1 MKLNIKKIV
10 IWLTVIM
17 IACFITAGIILALIG
32 NLVIALEKIDETK
45 TIEAEGVDEISIDIT
60 STDIDIISTD
70 EGEITAHLYG
80 EVSTNSKKEL
90 PALIA
95 YKTGKELRIEIE
107 RPRVIL
113 IGINIWRA
121 KLDVYIPK
129 DLIETLKINTVSSD
143 TRISD
148 LNVNKINI
156 SNVSGDFKGEELV
169 TENLMLNSTSGDIN
183 LKDYTGS
190 VKIDAVSGD
199 VVLENGSQ
207 NDNVEV
213 VTVSGDIYM
222 EQKDSSNIT
231 IRTISGDVEINLSE
245 NARFYV
251 RANSVSGDIENKF
264 PIKIIS
270 SGRTNLEGVV
280 GGDEKEII
288 ISATSGD
295 ISIEHR

>member
-1 MKLNIKKIV
+1 MKLNIKKLV

-17 IACFITAGIILALIG
+17 VACFITAGIILAVFG
-32 NLVIALEKIDETK
+32 NLGITLEKIDETK
-45 TIEAEGVDEISIDIT
+45 TIETEGVDEISIDIT

-70 EGEITAHLYG
+70 EGEITVHLYG
-80 EVSTNSKKEL
+80 EVSANSKKEL

-95 YKTGKELRIEIE
+95 YKTGKELRIEIA
-107 RPRVIL
+107 RPRMVL
-113 IGINIWRA
+113 IGINIWRT
-121 KLDVYIPK
+121 KLDVYVPK
-129 DLIETLKINTVSSD
+129 DLIETLKIDTVSSD

-156 SNVSGDFKGEELV
+156 STVSGDFKGEALI
-169 TENLMLNSTSGDIN
+169 TDNLKLNSTSGDIN
-183 LKDYTGS
+183 LGDYTGS
-190 VKIDAVSGD
+190 VKINTVSGD

-207 NDNVEV
+207 NDNVEA

-222 EQKDSSNIT
+222 EQKDSSNIN

-245 NARFYV
+245 DARFYI
-251 RANSVSGDIENKF
+251 RADSVSGDIKNKF

-288 ISATSGD
+288 ISTTSGD
-295 ISIEHR
+295 INIDYR